1 MEKNST
7 ILFPLKMGKNSTIIF
22 PQKTPKIQIQDQ
34 SIKNVQKTVDF
45 ETKNDSS
52 KILYFFLEFLK
63 LGSIPMINLPPY
75 QTCCPHP

>member
-1 MEKNST
+1 MEKIVNT
-7 ILFPLKMGKNSTIIF
+7 ILF

-52 KILYFFLEFLK
+52 KILHFF
-63 LGSIPMINLPPY
+63 
-75 QTCCPHP
+75 

>member
-1 MEKNST
+1 MEKIVNT
-7 ILFPLKMGKNSTIIF
+7 ILF
-22 PQKTPKIQIQDQ
+22 PQKTPKIQIKDQ

-52 KILYFFLEFLK
+52 KILHFFRVFEASFNSNDK
-63 LGSIPMINLPPY
+63 HLPPY